1 MIAKS
6 YLVIVALLYLGLSLW
21 CSLSP
26 AVTSQKVGFELKGGS
41 GQSEF
46 LTVYGGLE
54 FGLAL
59 ILLLGVF
66 KNDALQFSL
75 LACIL
80 IHASL
85 VLFRSIGFF
94 CFVGIDPMTYKLA
107 IGEWIIFLLGLV
119 VLYSNKASQ

>member
-1 MIAKS
+1 MIAKA
-6 YLVIVALLYLGLSLW
+6 YLTVVALLYLGLSLW
-21 CSLSP
+21 CSFSP
-26 AVTSQKVGFELKGGS
+26 TVTSQKVGFELNGGS

-54 FGLAL
+54 FSLTL

-66 KNDALQFSL
+66 KPDALQFSL
-75 LACIL
+75 ISCVL

-94 CFVGIDPMTYKLA
+94 CFTGIEPMTYKLA
-107 IGEWIIFLLGLV
+107 IGEWVIFLIGLV
-119 VLYSNKASQ
+119 VLYSNKADQ